1 MRTAFCLI
9 LLGILAAAAPQTI
22 TAQVVSYEVEEMR
35 RLAGQVEDLRAALEA
50 QQRKIANLE
59 RQVDTL
65 RTALRQSTDSTSTK
79 LSDAATRDDLKKL
92 ANVIEE
98 VDKKRI
104 ADRNLIIEEVKK
116 QLADLATGLSKPR
129 EPVVEKTE
137 GVFYPHTVEAGQY
150 LSAILDAYNANFKA
164 KGKGQITLDDIRKA
178 NPNININR
186 IYVGQKILIPD
197 PGNKK

>member
-79 LSDAATRDDLKKL
+79 LSDVATRDDLKKL